1 MRRKSICRKVKIYVE
16 RCTVIE
22 RENQILYEKIFKI
35 NNKTPEF
42 RSKTSKKS
50 LNETSR
56 KLKIMELN
64 EANQKLFERIHKKE
78 SEYRK
83 KKFLIERKET
93 EKVLKVISEFR
104 GSPACVKKMSSTV
117 SFKKRGMVLEPIVE
131 KLVYRQGRVIR
142 GNSYLIEVYKGS
154 GSFKILAFNLKVSQ
168 KLCLFLTKG
177 EVARACGDDGEYRK
191 VVNRI
196 DICDEMIRILNDRP
210 LSTIN

>member
-1 MRRKSICRKVKIYVE
+1 M
-16 RCTVIE
+16 
-22 RENQILYEKIFKI
+22 YEKIFKI

-42 RSKTSKKS
+42 RSKTSRKS

-56 KLKIMELN
+56 KLKMMEVN
-64 EANQKLFERIHKKE
+64 EANQKLFERINLKE
-78 SEYRK
+78 SEYRN

-93 EKVLKVISEFR
+93 EKILSIISEFR
-104 GSPACVKKMSSTV
+104 QSPCCVKKMSSTI
-117 SFKKRGMVLEPIVE
+117 SFKKHGKRLEPIVE

-154 GSFKILAFNLKVSQ
+154 GSFKVLAFNLQISQ
-168 KLCLFLTKG
+168 KLCLFLTKNEVVRISGDG
-177 EVARACGDDGEYRK
+177 EEYRK

-196 DICDEMIRILNDRP
+196 DICEDSIRILHDRP